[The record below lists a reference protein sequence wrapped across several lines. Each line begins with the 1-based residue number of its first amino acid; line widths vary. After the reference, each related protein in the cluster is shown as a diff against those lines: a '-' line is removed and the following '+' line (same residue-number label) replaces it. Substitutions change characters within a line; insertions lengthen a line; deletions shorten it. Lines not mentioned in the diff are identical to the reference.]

1 MTKKRK
7 IEFLINDNKRLM
19 EENRKLHEINN
30 EEISGNILSEIE
42 RYSSVIDKLYEKYV
56 ELDKLKITGI
66 KNRWKYRMMFL
77 RLKTRRIFGI

>member
-1 MTKKRK
+1 MTKNKK
-7 IEFLINDNKRLM
+7 IELLTKDNNRLIQENKR
-19 EENRKLHEINN
+19 LHEINN
-30 EEISGNILSEIE
+30 EEISENILSEIE
-42 RYSSVIDKLYEKYV
+42 RYSKVIDKLYEKYV

>member
-7 IEFLINDNKRLM
+7 IELLVNDNKRLM
-19 EENRKLHEINN
+19 DENNRLHEINN
-30 EEISGNILSEIE
+30 EEISENILSEIE
-42 RYSSVIDKLYEKYV
+42 RYSSIIDKLYEKYV

-66 KNRWKYRMMFL
+66 KNRWKYRMMLL